1 MCRSNKVGLIVEMDL
16 AIWSLLV
23 TLMSILDGMVEN
35 NRVGSESGTR
45 GIETMNICNS
55 SISLAEKGSREIEW

>member
-1 MCRSNKVGLIVEMDL
+1 MEMDL

-35 NRVGSESGTR
+35 NRVGSESGIR
-45 GIETMNICNS
+45 GIENNEYMQFLN
-55 SISLAEKGSREIEW
+55 